1 MNKQGIRNQVKAL
14 MNRNDFTDALA
25 NTFID
30 QATARIQRTLRI
42 PPMEKMDLYTI
53 TDVTPDTLVLPNDFL
68 NVKHLYS
75 GETMLEFVDLGKFL
89 STATTVGIPRIYS
102 RIQGA
107 LKIKPT
113 PVEDSV
119 VTLVYYGEIPD
130 LVNDSDETWLS
141 AIASDLLIYGA
152 LTYAADYFVDE
163 RKASFE
169 ERFGQVYAE
178 LEEQARIG
186 EMDQSAIRV
195 QPAHSDY

>member
-1 MNKQGIRNQVKAL
+1 
-14 MNRNDFTDALA
+14 
-25 NTFID
+25 
-30 QATARIQRTLRI
+30 
-42 PPMEKMDLYTI
+42 MEKIELYTI

-68 NVKHLYS
+68 NVKHLYADT
-75 GETMLEFVDLGKFL
+75 TMLEFVDLGKFL
-89 STATTVGIPRIYS
+89 GTPTTVGIPTIYS

-113 PVEDSV
+113 PSAGSV

-141 AIASDLLIYGA
+141 SIASDLLIYGA
-152 LTYAADYFVDE
+152 LTYAADYFVDD
-163 RKASFE
+163 RKPAFE